1 MLDLTMLYFVMVL
14 IAGIAS
20 GYALRR
26 RKKLDFSKVA
36 FGIIMVLIFSLGFS
50 MGSNGELLSSLPRVG
65 LEAFVIMLLAV
76 AFSVVFVKAAGKLV
90 KLG

>member
-1 MLDLTMLYFVMVL
+1 MLYFVMVL

-76 AFSVVFVKAAGKLV
+76 AFSVVLVKAAGKLV